1 MYEYKSSAYRST
13 SYSDLDAFRTHVVSV
28 LPSSCPLGLLD
39 PPLGHLEDL
48 LVDLSDHGRDKQVL
62 LAEAG
67 VARVSRSY

>member
-1 MYEYKSSAYRST
+1 MYKYKSSAYRST

-28 LPSSCPLGLLD
+28 LPSSC
-39 PPLGHLEDL
+39 PLGHLEDL